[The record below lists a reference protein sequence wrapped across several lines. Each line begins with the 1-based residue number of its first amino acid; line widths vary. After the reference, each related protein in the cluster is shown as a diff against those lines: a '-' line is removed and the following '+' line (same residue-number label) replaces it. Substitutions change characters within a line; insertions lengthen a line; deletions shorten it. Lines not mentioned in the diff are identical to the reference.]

1 MCNEGAMQYIQYIYK
16 YIYFMY
22 LCKYVCEKYIKSI
35 SYKITVV
42 LRVNVVTQLTSGK
55 WKTISKNR
63 ISIKN

>member
-1 MCNEGAMQYIQYIYK
+1 
-16 YIYFMY
+16 MY

-42 LRVNVVTQLTSGK
+42 PRVHVVTRLTSGK